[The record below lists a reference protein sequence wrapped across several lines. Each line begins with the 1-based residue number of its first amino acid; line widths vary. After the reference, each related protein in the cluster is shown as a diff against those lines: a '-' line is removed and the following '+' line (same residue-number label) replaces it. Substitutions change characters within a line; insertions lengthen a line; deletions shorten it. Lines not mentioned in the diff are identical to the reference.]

1 MIIIIGANEMLMW
14 HSVIWQVFW
23 KMEQD
28 EKASEAIIMRS
39 KTQLNQLKMLKGVKR
54 VNATQEML
62 PTIQETIEIE
72 NTQDI
77 LLT

>member
-1 MIIIIGANEMLMW
+1 MLMW

-54 VNATQEML
+54 VNATQETL